1 MSLDFISVETIQEI
15 AKHYGYVAV
24 FLGILLE
31 NLGLPIPGETVT
43 IVGGFLA
50 GSDQLTYWGVLG
62 GAALGATLGGNL
74 GYGLGRWGG
83 WALLVR
89 VSQFFRVPEAQVE
102 KLRTQF
108 SENAAKA
115 VFVGRFLALFRVF
128 ASPLAGITEMPF
140 LQFTIYNTLGA
151 VTWASVMVSLAY
163 FVGQLVPLEKLLSL
177 ASQFSAL
184 ALVITVSVIGIP
196 IWLESRK
203 KAAADPE

>member
-15 AKHYGYVAV
+15 AKQYGYVAV

-62 GAALGATLGGNL
+62 CAALGATLGGNL

-102 KLRTQF
+102 NLRTQF
-108 SENAAKA
+108 SQNAAKA
-115 VFVGRFLALFRVF
+115 VFIGRFLALFRVF

-140 LQFTIYNTLGA
+140 LQFTLYNTLGA

-177 ASQFSAL
+177 ASQFSAV
-184 ALVITVSVIGIP
+184 ALLITVAVIGIP